1 MSEQWATRQRNTNRL
16 VRKLAESILK
26 ARATKSDQ
34 LFGLCKLT
42 WITSSFDGENATY
55 VKSTKIP
62 ALGFALQRDYEQWSI
77 EEVAADVVELLGDE
91 SVRELV
97 VNPTGF
103 TNFYKA
109 YRNSAREWVHA
120 HRAKLLP
127 MFRSAYG
134 LGDDDEGL
142 ALTRLVEKLPRIPKA
157 RHSDQGM
164 RPEYL
169 LTPIFF
175 SLDGRLR
182 YPIINGAKDVSAVL
196 AKLGI
201 RDASLATKYLRMI
214 ELQGKGG
221 ISDAADLDQI
231 GKQDLPDFLDGD
243 THGPK
248 KQVLAEQPT
257 EDEELPLKDEADI
270 RALQAAGTR
279 TQKRLHN
286 QLTNRLKRCLGA
298 YTLLEGRSQAC
309 RFDVLVKNY
318 NRKKADLLIEV
329 KSADDMAQIRMAV
342 GQLFSYWL
350 NLKGDTDH
358 HMALLLPT
366 APSSPTR
373 RLLEWLGIGVLWF
386 DGESLETCNLSLR
399 TIARMNA

>member
-1 MSEQWATRQRNTNRL
+1 MSEHWATRQRNTNRL
-16 VRKLAESILK
+16 VRKLAKSILN
-26 ARATKSDQ
+26 ARAPKSDQ

-42 WITSSFDGENATY
+42 WITSSFDGENAAY

-62 ALGFALQRDYEQWSI
+62 ALGFALQRDYEGWSI
-77 EEVAADVVELLGDE
+77 EEVADDVAEILDDE
-91 SVRELV
+91 SARELV
-97 VNPTGF
+97 INPTGF

-109 YRNSAREWVHA
+109 YRNSAREWVRS

-127 MFRSAYG
+127 MFRAAYD
-134 LGDDDEGL
+134 LRNDDNGL
-142 ALTRLVEKLPRIPKA
+142 ALTKLVEKLPRIPKA
-157 RHSDQGM
+157 HHSDQGM

-175 SLDGRLR
+175 SLDGRVR
-182 YPIINGAKDVSAVL
+182 YPIINGAKNVSAVL
-196 AKLGI
+196 AKLGS
-201 RDASLATKYLRMI
+201 RDSALDKKYLQMI
-214 ELQGKGG
+214 ELLGKGG
-221 ISDAADLDQI
+221 IRDAADLDQI

-243 THGPK
+243 AHGPK

-257 EDEELPLKDEADI
+257 EGKKLPLKDEADI
-270 RALQAAGTR
+270 LALQAAGKR
-279 TQKRLHN
+279 AQKRLHN

-298 YTLLEGRSQAC
+298 YTLLEGRSQDC

-350 NLKGDTDH
+350 NLKGDSDH

-366 APSSPTR
+366 APSLPTR
-373 RLLEWLGIGVLWF
+373 RLLEWLGIGMLWF
-386 DGESLETCNLSLR
+386 EGENLETCTQSLR
-399 TIARMNA
+399 SVARVNA